1 MDIYP
6 IIPNRNLYLPDAII
20 EKTISDFEKERLTS
34 NGLPGKGV
42 FDQKM
47 SVRPT
52 TMTVVTNEVHE
63 QDEGIGLDGEQMVFD
78 FQ

>member
-1 MDIYP
+1 
-6 IIPNRNLYLPDAII
+6 
-20 EKTISDFEKERLTS
+20 
-34 NGLPGKGV
+34 
-42 FDQKM
+42 M